1 MAIRTY
7 KLTLDSKNAIAPEPV
22 YLRQGDKTGAVV
34 IDATL
39 MDNGYPVSLSGLT
52 PMFKANTA
60 DGQAVI
66 ADSTGFNIVNAA
78 SGEFTYQV
86 PSQLGSVSGK
96 IKIAY
101 FSFSDSSGAQSTFNV
116 VFVVEKAADM
126 TQENAKDWVSNL
138 NDIINQ
144 YNQWVNNAHSS
155 WQDFVNANKEI
166 IESIDPGGT
175 LLTEVINARTP
186 SGANAYPALGDR
198 LDAGVD
204 ARSKNVKAFGV
215 KGDGST
221 DDLAAINS
229 MIANAADGDTFF
241 FPSGNYILSN
251 SVMISK
257 KINLVGTM
265 PIYDSGDL
273 VKGTVFRG
281 GGIYFHTGSS
291 GSKVSGIG
299 VVTGAKIA
307 NGFDIH
313 GVIDSIT
320 IENCLTIA
328 RDHGYLIESYNGLV
342 QNVKVLNCEAHDG
355 IHGFISKASRT
366 TFEGCLASGLQ
377 YWGYGTITDNIL
389 AADKVGSAINN
400 RVINCR
406 AVHCGVGF
414 STYKRNYFGTGE
426 ESVPCFGNQYV
437 GCSAESCASSLI
449 VGDTPGSTD
458 NGKYV
463 TYPVD
468 NMAVSAFTELD
479 PSGSARL
486 LFSRNLNI
494 NGISLGNKADL
505 RNDSTHNNI
514 GLTVSGVSGA
524 KLGTW
529 YDLQRLAL
537 GDSPSISYGKT
548 FMTQNTSST
557 VITNMVGFVD
567 GQTYTILIYDK
578 YTRINSSKI
587 ISLQGPPLSGIGNS
601 IVFRAQDGL
610 LFEIN
615 RKKFAMP
622 GIQVRYTSSSG
633 FDLSPHNF
641 VEIVANSSE
650 NLSNL
655 IKVNNPD
662 TCDALIT
669 IFVRSTSGSI
679 QPAGFDPSQFV
690 IPSGNQLITFSSAL
704 NFGVGLMSQ
713 WAYVSAISKYVL
725 ISCQQQPYV

>member
-7 KLTLDSKNAIAPEPV
+7 KVTLDTKNAIAPEPV
-22 YLRQGDKTGAVV
+22 LLRQGDKTGAVV

-39 MDNGYPVSLSGLT
+39 LDNGSPVQLGGLSLS
-52 PMFKANTA
+52 FKANTA
-60 DGQAVI
+60 DGKAFIDDSSGFGIVSA
-66 ADSTGFNIVNAA
+66 AD
-78 SGEFTYQV
+78 GEFTYQV
-86 PSQLGSVSGK
+86 PSQLGQVPGK
-96 IKIAY
+96 IELAY
-101 FSFSDSSGAQSTFNV
+101 FSLSDANGLESTFNV
-116 VFVVEKAADM
+116 VFAVSPAADM
-126 TQENAKDWVSNL
+126 TQDSAKDWLSNL
-138 NDIINQ
+138 DDIINQ
-144 YNQWVNNAHSS
+144 YNQWVNDAHSS
-155 WQDFVNANKEI
+155 WEEFVNTNKEI

-204 ARSKNVKAFGV
+204 ARSKNAKAFGV

-221 DDLAAINS
+221 DDLAAINN
-229 MIANAADGDTFF
+229 MIVNAADGDTLF
-241 FPSGNYILSN
+241 FPSGNYALSN
-251 SVMISK
+251 SIVISK
-257 KINLVGTM
+257 KINLAGVK

-273 VKGTVFRG
+273 TEGTVLRG
-281 GGIYFHTGSS
+281 GGIYFKTGSS

-299 VVTGAKIA
+299 VVTGANIA

-313 GVIDSIT
+313 GTIDSIT

-366 TFEGCLASGLQ
+366 TFENCLASGLQ

-389 AADKVGSAINN
+389 AADEVGAAIDNK
-400 RVINCR
+400 VINCR
-406 AVHCGVGF
+406 AVNCGVGF

-426 ESVPCFGNQYV
+426 DAVPCFGNQYV
-437 GCSAESCASSLI
+437 GCSAESCTNSLL
-449 VGDTPGSTD
+449 VGDTPGSTG
-458 NGKYV
+458 NSKYV
-463 TYPVD
+463 TYPID

-479 PSGSARL
+479 PSGSTRF

-494 NGISLGNKADL
+494 NGISLGIKADIS
-505 RNDSTHNNI
+505 NDDSHNNI

-529 YDLQRLAL
+529 YDLQKLAL
-537 GDSPSISYGKT
+537 GDSPSINYGQT
-548 FMTQNTSST
+548 FITQNTSST
-557 VITNMVGFVD
+557 AITNIVGFID

-578 YTRINSSKI
+578 YTRINNSSI
-587 ISLQGPPLSGIGNS
+587 IRLQGPPLSGIGNS

-622 GIQVRYTSSSG
+622 GIQVRYTASSG
-633 FDLSPHNF
+633 FDLGPQNF
-641 VEIVANSSE
+641 VELIANSSE

-662 TCDALIT
+662 ACDALIT

-713 WAYVSAISKYVL
+713 WAYVSAIGKYVL
-725 ISCQQQPYV
+725 ISCQLQPYV

>member
-7 KLTLDSKNAIAPEPV
+7 KVTLDSKNAIAPEPV
-22 YLRQGDKTGAVV
+22 LLRQGDKTGAVV

-39 MDNGYPVSLSGLT
+39 MDNGSPVSLSGLT
-52 PMFKANTA
+52 PSFMANTA

-66 ADSTGFNIVNAA
+66 ADSTGFNIVND
-78 SGEFTYQV
+78 SGGEFTYQV
-86 PSQLGSVSGK
+86 PSQLGSVDGK
-96 IKIAY
+96 IQIAY

-126 TQENAKDWVSNL
+126 TQEGAKDWVSNL
-138 NDIINQ
+138 NDIISQ

-241 FPSGNYILSN
+241 FPSGNYALSN
-251 SVMISK
+251 SIVISK
-257 KINLVGTM
+257 KINLAGVK
-265 PIYDSGDL
+265 PVYDSGDL
-273 VKGTVFRG
+273 AEGTVLRG
-281 GGIYFHTGSS
+281 GGIYFKTGSS

-299 VVTGAKIA
+299 VVTGANIA

-366 TFEGCLASGLQ
+366 TFENCLASGLQ

-389 AADKVGSAINN
+389 AADEVGAALDNK
-400 RVINCR
+400 VINCR
-406 AVHCGVGF
+406 AVRCGVGF

-426 ESVPCFGNQYV
+426 DAVPCYGNQYV
-437 GCSAESCASSLI
+437 GCSADSCNSSLI
-449 VGDTPGSTD
+449 VGDTVGNTG

-468 NMAVSAFTELD
+468 NMAISAFTELN
-479 PSGSARL
+479 PSGTIRI

-494 NGISLGNKADL
+494 NGILLKNKADL
-505 RNDSTHNNI
+505 RNDDTHSNI

-529 YDLQRLAL
+529 YDLQKLTL
-537 GDSPSISYGKT
+537 GDSPSINYGKI

-557 VITNMVGFVD
+557 VITNIVGFID
-567 GQTYTILIYDK
+567 GQTYTILINDA
-578 YTRINSSKI
+578 YTRINGSGI
-587 ISLQGPPLSGIGNS
+587 INLKGPSLSGYGNS

-615 RKKFAMP
+615 RKKFAMS

-633 FDLSPHNF
+633 FDLSPYNF
-641 VEIVANSSE
+641 VEVVANSSE

-690 IPSGNQLITFSSAL
+690 IPSDNQLITFSSAL
-704 NFGVGLMSQ
+704 KFGVGLMSQ

>member
-7 KLTLDSKNAIAPEPV
+7 KVTLDSKNTIAPEPV

-66 ADSTGFNIVNAA
+66 ADSTGFNIVNA
-78 SGEFTYQV
+78 SGGEFTYQV

-101 FSFSDSSGAQSTFNV
+101 FSFSDSSGTQSTFNV

-126 TQENAKDWVSNL
+126 TQESAKDWVSNL
-138 NDIINQ
+138 NNIINQ
-144 YNQWVNNAHSS
+144 YNQWVNDAHSS

-186 SGANAYPALGDR
+186 SGANAYPTLGDR

-215 KGDGST
+215 KGDGNT

-229 MIANAADGDTFF
+229 MIANASDGDTFF
-241 FPSGNYILSN
+241 FPSGKYVLSN
-251 SVMISK
+251 SINISK
-257 KINLVGTM
+257 KINFVGVK
-265 PIYDSGDL
+265 PVYDSGDL
-273 VKGTVFRG
+273 TKGTVLRG
-281 GGIYFHTGSS
+281 GGIYFKTGSS

-299 VVTGAKIA
+299 VVTGTNIA

-320 IENCLTIA
+320 IDKCLTIA

-342 QNVKVLNCEAHDG
+342 QNVKVINCEAYDG
-355 IHGFISKASRT
+355 IHGFISKASLT
-366 TFEGCLASGLQ
+366 TFENCLAIGLQ
-377 YWGYGTITDNIL
+377 SWGYGTISDNIL
-389 AADKVGSAINN
+389 AADEVGAAIDNK
-400 RVINCR
+400 VINCR
-406 AVHCGVGF
+406 AVRCGVGF

-426 ESVPCFGNQYV
+426 DVVPCYGNQYV
-437 GCSAESCASSLI
+437 GCSAESCNNSLT
-449 VGDTPGSTD
+449 VGDTPGSTG

-468 NMAVSAFTELD
+468 DMAISSFTELN
-479 PSGSARL
+479 PSRTTRI

-494 NGISLGNKADL
+494 NGILLKNNADL
-505 RNDSTHNNI
+505 RNDDTHNNI

-529 YDLQRLAL
+529 YDLQKLPL
-537 GDSPSISYGKT
+537 GDNPSINYGKE
-548 FMTQNTSST
+548 FMTKNTSST
-557 VITNMVGFVD
+557 VITNIVGFID
-567 GQTYTILIYDK
+567 GQTYTILINDR
-578 YTRINSSKI
+578 YTRINGNGNINLK
-587 ISLQGPPLSGIGNS
+587 GPSLSGYGNS
-601 IVFRAQDGL
+601 IVFKAQDGF

-615 RKKFAMP
+615 RKKLAMS
-622 GIQVRYTSSSG
+622 GLQVRYTSSSG
-633 FDLSPHNF
+633 FDLNPYNF
-641 VEIVANSSE
+641 VEVVANSSE
-650 NLSNL
+650 NVSNL

-662 TCDALIT
+662 ICDALIT

-679 QPAGFDPSQFV
+679 QPAGFDPSQFI
-690 IPSGNQLITFSSAL
+690 IPSDNQLIKFSSAL

-713 WAYVSAISKYVL
+713 WAYVSAIGKYVL
-725 ISCQQQPYV
+725 ISCQLQPYV

>member
-7 KLTLDSKNAIAPEPV
+7 KVTLDSKNTIAPEPV

-39 MDNGYPVSLSGLT
+39 MDNGSPVSLSGLT
-52 PMFKANTA
+52 PSFMANTA
-60 DGQAVI
+60 DGQAVVS
-66 ADSTGFNIVNAA
+66 DTTGFSIVDA
-78 SGEFTYQV
+78 SGGEFTYQV
-86 PSQLGSVSGK
+86 PSQLGSVDGK
-96 IKIAY
+96 IQIAY
-101 FSFSDSSGAQSTFNV
+101 FSFSDASGAQSTFNV

-126 TQENAKDWVSNL
+126 TQESAKDWVSNL
-138 NDIINQ
+138 NEIISQ

-204 ARSKNVKAFGV
+204 ERSKNAKAFGV

-221 DDLAAINS
+221 DDLAAINN

-241 FPSGNYILSN
+241 FPSGNYALSN
-251 SVMISK
+251 SIVISK
-257 KINLVGTM
+257 KINLAGVK
-265 PIYDSGDL
+265 PVYDSGDL
-273 VKGTVFRG
+273 TEGTVLRG
-281 GGIYFHTGSS
+281 GGIYFKTGSS

-299 VVTGAKIA
+299 VVTGPSIA

-366 TFEGCLASGLQ
+366 TFDNCLASGLQ

-389 AADKVGSAINN
+389 AADEVGSAIDNKL
-400 RVINCR
+400 INCR

-414 STYKRNYFGTGE
+414 STYKRNYFATGE
-426 ESVPCFGNQYV
+426 DAVPCFGNQYV
-437 GCSAESCASSLI
+437 GCSADSCNNSLSI
-449 VGDTPGSTD
+449 GDNPGDTGS
-458 NGKYV
+458 GKYV

-468 NMAVSAFTELD
+468 NMAVSAFTELN
-479 PSGSARL
+479 PSGSTRI

-494 NGISLGNKADL
+494 NGISLGIKADL
-505 RNDSTHNNI
+505 SNDGSHNNI

-524 KLGTW
+524 KLGSW
-529 YDLQRLAL
+529 YDLQKLAL
-537 GDSPSISYGKT
+537 GESPSINYGRT
-548 FMTQNTSST
+548 FITQNTSST
-557 VITNMVGFVD
+557 AITNIVGLID

-578 YTRINSSKI
+578 YTRINNSSI
-587 ISLQGPPLSGIGNS
+587 IRLQGPPLSGIGNS
-601 IVFRAQDGL
+601 IIFRAQDGL

-622 GIQVRYTSSSG
+622 GIQVRYTASSG
-633 FDLSPHNF
+633 FDLSPQNF
-641 VEIVANSSE
+641 VELVGNSSE

-662 TCDALIT
+662 ACDALIT

-690 IPSGNQLITFSSAL
+690 IPSGNQLITFSSPL

-725 ISCQQQPYV
+725 ISCQLQPYV

>member
-7 KLTLDSKNAIAPEPV
+7 KVTLDTKNSIAPEPV
-22 YLRQGDKTGAVV
+22 LLRQGDKTGAVV

-39 MDNGYPVSLSGLT
+39 MDNGVPVSLNGLT
-52 PMFKANTA
+52 PVFKANTA
-60 DGQAVI
+60 DGKAVI
-66 ADSTGFNIVNAA
+66 ADSTGFNIISA
-78 SGEFTYQV
+78 SDGEFTYQV
-86 PSQLGSVSGK
+86 PSQLGSVPGK
-96 IKIAY
+96 INIAY
-101 FSFSDSSGAQSTFNV
+101 FSFTDSSGNQSTFDI
-116 VFVVEKAADM
+116 VFAVSPSVDM
-126 TQENAKDWVSNL
+126 TQESAKDWVSNL
-138 NDIINQ
+138 DETINK
-144 YNQWVNNAHSS
+144 YNKWVNNAHSS

-186 SGANAYPALGDR
+186 SGADAYPALGDR

-204 ARSKNVKAFGV
+204 ARSKNAKAFGV

-241 FPSGNYILSN
+241 FPSGNYVLSN
-251 SVMISK
+251 SIVISK
-257 KINLVGTM
+257 KINLAGVK

-273 VKGTVFRG
+273 TEGTVLRG
-281 GGIYFHTGSS
+281 GGIYFKTGSS

-299 VVTGAKIA
+299 VVTGANIA

-342 QNVKVLNCEAHDG
+342 QNVKVINCEARDG

-366 TFEGCLASGLQ
+366 TFDSCLASGTK

-389 AADKVGSAINN
+389 AANGVGAAIDNK
-400 RVINCR
+400 ITNCR
-406 AVHCGVGF
+406 AVHCSVGF
-414 STYKRNYFGTGE
+414 STYKRNYFATGE
-426 ESVPCFGNQYV
+426 DAVPCFGNQYV
-437 GCSAESCASSLI
+437 GCSADSCNNSLSI
-449 VGDTPGSTD
+449 GDKLGDTGG
-458 NGKYV
+458 GKYV

-468 NMAVSAFTELD
+468 NMAVSAFTELN
-479 PSGSARL
+479 PLGSTRIM
-486 LFSRNLNI
+486 FSRNLNI
-494 NGISLGNKADL
+494 NGISLGIKADL
-505 RNDSTHNNI
+505 ANDSSHNNI

-524 KLGTW
+524 KLGSW
-529 YDLQRLAL
+529 YDLQRLEL
-537 GDSPSISYGKT
+537 GGSPSINYGRT
-548 FMTQNTSST
+548 FITKNTSPT
-557 VITNMVGFVD
+557 EITNMVGFID

-578 YTRINSSKI
+578 YTRINNSTI
-587 ISLQGPPLSGIGNS
+587 IGLQGPPLSGIGNS

-610 LFEIN
+610 LFELN

-622 GIQVRYTSSSG
+622 GIQVRYTASSG
-633 FDLSPHNF
+633 FDLSPYNF
-641 VEIVANSSE
+641 VELIGNSSE

-662 TCDALIT
+662 ACDALIT

-679 QPAGFDPSQFV
+679 KPAGFDPSQFV
-690 IPSGNQLITFSSAL
+690 IPSDNNLIKFSSAL
-704 NFGVGLMSQ
+704 NFGFGLMSQ

-725 ISCQQQPYV
+725 ISCQLQPYV